1 MVLHSRNIAYFSF
14 CILVVV
20 LPFELIYASIALGIL
35 MICTLLFSEK
45 KDFKNLI
52 EPHKVYVI
60 ATYFLFVCAGL
71 LYTSNMQVGLD
82 RMLRQLP
89 LLLLP
94 ICVVLLNMDQREKQ
108 AVKRLFVYSCL
119 VLCVLS
125 LTTLLYNYIDNYN
138 LRFQYNFVQAN
149 MYHFHYPYDS
159 LYINI
164 AYVFLLF
171 GAFSKFFKKI
181 VSIVFF
187 IVIFLFGVR
196 IGILTFCLV
205 SFVFLM
211 RNIGRLLK
219 IKNIIGVLLIAVL
232 VGSLLYASPY
242 AKDKYY
248 DTLFRIGLVDDE
260 NITEIGK
267 EYHKI
272 NLRQSLWSSAVALIK
287 EKPLFGHGTA
297 GEVKLLKD
305 KYIAQGLKNRDE
317 LNSHNQY
324 LTTALQHG
332 IVGLVFLM
340 MAISCGFFYAFK
352 RRKIDNFLVLAI
364 FAIGFIT
371 ESYLLRQKGILVFG
385 IFLSM
390 FLHSGAK
397 LRKIR
402 SVTEQRTYF
411 MNKYKIAHI
420 LNSVGGVDVSLRL
433 ILENMDSMAFE
444 SIVVHGMDD
453 TSKEFQDNQG
463 NTVKEYKI
471 SIMRDINLIK
481 DIKSIFEALRIVR
494 KEKPDLIHAHSAKG
508 GILGKVI
515 GNILG
520 IPVLHTPQAYS
531 YLSVGNG
538 FKRSIY
544 LFVEKLTSIGRNKV
558 LASSESEKNR
568 ALTEVRY
575 SKENVLL
582 FNNSIVAPKGIS
594 SLSIDK
600 TWPSNYICSVGRPS
614 YQKNIEMML
623 RVLSGVKEKH
633 SDIHLV
639 LMGIGYHSPNVES
652 VNALIVELD
661 LKENITLLPWTS
673 REDIFHIISNSK
685 FYISTARYEGLPYSI
700 IETLMLGKACIAT
713 DCDGNRDLVKDAYN
727 GFLVPMGDVL
737 EMTKKVEELYT
748 NSELLQ
754 KFESNSKTF
763 FENNFNMR
771 KNIKDLEAIY
781 TNEISTC

>member
-125 LTTLLYNYIDNYN
+125 LTTLLYN
-138 LRFQYNFVQAN
+138 
-149 MYHFHYPYDS
+149 
-159 LYINI
+159 YINI

-614 YQKNIEMML
+614 YQK
-623 RVLSGVKEKH
+623 K
-633 SDIHLV
+633 
-639 LMGIGYHSPNVES
+639 
-652 VNALIVELD
+652 
-661 LKENITLLPWTS
+661 
-673 REDIFHIISNSK
+673 
-685 FYISTARYEGLPYSI
+685 
-700 IETLMLGKACIAT
+700 
-713 DCDGNRDLVKDAYN
+713 
-727 GFLVPMGDVL
+727 
-737 EMTKKVEELYT
+737 
-748 NSELLQ
+748 
-754 KFESNSKTF
+754 
-763 FENNFNMR
+763 
-771 KNIKDLEAIY
+771 
-781 TNEISTC
+781 